1 MVNMKRGLFAAFLLP
16 VLLASFPRQSIAKTN
31 AIVLRWEELAGVAAG
46 KDVEL
51 LLTDGTR
58 LKGEL
63 LVVRP
68 DALSIDVIKT
78 SNKRIYPKGQR
89 EIPRA
94 AVSEFEMRRLNSG
107 KWRVVGTTLGVVG
120 GIFAGAGVAVG
131 LCGYEC
137 GGGAAWAALGTGVGV
152 AVLGNR
158 LGHQADM
165 QTTIVK
171 IIP

>member
-58 LKGEL
+58 LKGGL

-68 DALSIDVIKT
+68 AALSIDVSKT
-78 SNKRIYPKGQR
+78 SNRRRYTKGPR
-89 EIPRA
+89 EIPRTA
-94 AVSEFEMRRLNSG
+94 GWECALRRLTSANS
-107 KWRVVGTTLGVVG
+107 R
-120 GIFAGAGVAVG
+120 
-131 LCGYEC
+131 
-137 GGGAAWAALGTGVGV
+137 GVGRTLR
-152 AVLGNR
+152 AV
-158 LGHQADM
+158 
-165 QTTIVK
+165 
-171 IIP
+171 

>member
-1 MVNMKRGLFAAFLLP
+1 MKRGLFAAFLLP

-63 LVVRP
+63 LVVRL

-94 AVSEFEMRRLNSG
+94 AVSEFEMRRLKSG

-120 GIFAGAGVAVG
+120 GIFAGAGVAVD
-131 LCGYEC
+131 YAAMNA
-137 GGGAAWAALGTGVGV
+137 GAAQRGPL
-152 AVLGNR
+152 
-158 LGHQADM
+158 
-165 QTTIVK
+165 
-171 IIP
+171 

>member
-63 LVVRP
+63 LIVRP

-94 AVSEFEMRRLNSG
+94 AVSEFEMRRLKNGALWEPHSG
-107 KWRVVGTTLGVVG
+107 LSEVSSLGPVLPLDYAAMN
-120 GIFAGAGVAVG
+120 AGA
-131 LCGYEC
+131 
-137 GGGAAWAALGTGVGV
+137 
-152 AVLGNR
+152 
-158 LGHQADM
+158 
-165 QTTIVK
+165 
-171 IIP
+171 

>member
-1 MVNMKRGLFAAFLLP
+1 MRRGLFAAFLLP
-16 VLLASFPRQSIAKTN
+16 ALLATFPHQSVAKAN
-31 AIVLRWEELAGVAAG
+31 EIELRWNELSGIALGRNV
-46 KDVEL
+46 DIR
-51 LLTDGTR
+51 LTDGTR
-58 LKGEL
+58 VQGEL

-68 DALSIDVIKT
+68 EALSIDVNKT
-78 SNKRIYPKGQR
+78 SNKRAYPKGQR
-89 EIPRA
+89 EVPRA
-94 AVSEFEMRRLNSG
+94 SVSEFEMRRLKSA

-120 GIFAGAGVAVG
+120 GIFTAAGVAVG
-131 LCGYEC
+131 SCSYEC
-137 GGGAAWAALGTGVGV
+137 GNGAAWAALGTGVGV